1 MIYKEGTLVP
11 FFFMSISDFS
21 KQLKEG
27 TKKSHTMAEN
37 TSFVASFL
45 RGVVD
50 ESKYRQLIANFYF
63 IYHALESEINIHKD
77 NPFISPMRLNG
88 LARHDALVEDC
99 KYFYG
104 DDWQDI
110 IRPTEQTQ
118 RYISRI
124 HEVAKNNPELLI
136 GHHYTRYMGDLSGGQ
151 ILKGIAQKALGLKE
165 DGLAFYEFPEILD
178 KKKFKE
184 SYRRVLD
191 TMIPATQKDVDGII
205 VEANYAFRLN
215 MYMFEEIQGDAKGS
229 LGKIILNSIG
239 EFISKRFRS

>member
-1 MIYKEGTLVP
+1 MTV
-11 FFFMSISDFS
+11 SDFS

-27 TKKSHTMAEN
+27 TKKSHSMAEN

-50 ESKYRQLIANFYF
+50 ESKYRQLVANFYF
-63 IYHALESEINIHKD
+63 IYHALESEMNMNKD
-77 NPFISPMRLNG
+77 NPFVGPIRLNG
-88 LARHDALVEDC
+88 LERHDALIKDC
-99 KYFYG
+99 EYFYG
-104 DDWQDI
+104 DNWREKI
-110 IRPTEQTQ
+110 YPTEQTQ
-118 RYISRI
+118 RYVSRI
-124 HEVAKNNPELLI
+124 HEVAKENPELLI
-136 GHHYTRYMGDLSGGQ
+136 ALHYTRYMGDLSGGQ

-165 DGLAFYEFPEILD
+165 DGLAFYEFPEITD
-178 KKKFKE
+178 KKTFKD

-215 MYMFEEIQGDAKGS
+215 MYMFEEIQGDAKGA

-239 EFISKRFRS
+239 EFIAEMIVSKRFRS

>member
-1 MIYKEGTLVP
+1 
-11 FFFMSISDFS
+11 MSISDFS

-63 IYHALESEINIHKD
+63 IYHALESEMEINKD
-77 NPFISPMRLNG
+77 NPFVGPMRLNG
-88 LARHDALVEDC
+88 LERHDALVKDC

-104 DDWQDI
+104 DNWKDV
-110 IRPTEQTQ
+110 IRPTEETQ
-118 RYISRI
+118 KYVNRI

-136 GHHYTRYMGDLSGGQ
+136 AHHYTRYMGDLSGGQ

-165 DGLAFYEFPEILD
+165 DGLAFYEFPEIID
-178 KKKFKE
+178 KKGFKE

-191 TMIPATQKDVDGII
+191 TMVPATQKDVDGIV

-215 MYMFEEIQGDAKGS
+215 MYMFEEIQGDAAKS
-229 LGKIILNSIG
+229 FGKIILTTIG
-239 EFISKRFRS
+239 EFIGEMIVSKRFR

>member
-1 MIYKEGTLVP
+1 
-11 FFFMSISDFS
+11 MSVEDFS

-63 IYHALESEINIHKD
+63 IYHALESEMEINKD
-77 NPFISPMRLNG
+77 NPFVGPMRLNG
-88 LARHDALVEDC
+88 LERHDALVKDC

-104 DDWQDI
+104 DNWKDV

-118 RYISRI
+118 RYVSRI
-124 HEVAKNNPELLI
+124 HEVAKDNPELLI

-151 ILKGIAQKALGLKE
+151 VLKGITKKALGLIE
-165 DGLAFYEFPEILD
+165 SGLDFYEFPEITD
-178 KKKFKE
+178 KKGFKD

-191 TMIPATQKDVDGII
+191 TMMKVDQGDVNAIV

-215 MYMFEEIQGDAKGS
+215 MYMFEEIQGEASVSFRKLVLSALKGFV
-229 LGKIILNSIG
+229 
-239 EFISKRFRS
+239 EEMTFSKRFR

>member
-1 MIYKEGTLVP
+1 MAVE
-11 FFFMSISDFS
+11 DFS

-63 IYHALESEINIHKD
+63 IYHALESEVELNKD
-77 NPFISPMRLNG
+77 NPFVGPMRLNG
-88 LARHDALVEDC
+88 LPRHDALVEDC

-104 DDWQDI
+104 DNWKDL

-118 RYISRI
+118 RYVSRI
-124 HEVAKNNPELLI
+124 HEVAKESPQLLI
-136 GHHYTRYMGDLSGGQ
+136 AHHYTRYMGDLSGGQ
-151 ILKGIAQKALGLKE
+151 ILKGITQKALGLKE
-165 DGLAFYEFPEILD
+165 DGLAFYEFPEIWD
-178 KKKFKE
+178 KKGFKE

-191 TMIPATQKDVDGII
+191 TMIPATQKDVDSII

-215 MYMFEEIQGDAKGS
+215 MYMFEEIQGDAAKS
-229 LGKIILNSIG
+229 FGKIILTTIG
-239 EFISKRFRS
+239 EFIAEMIVSKRFR

>member
-1 MIYKEGTLVP
+1 
-11 FFFMSISDFS
+11 MSVQDFS

-63 IYHALESEINIHKD
+63 IYHALESEMNLNKD
-77 NPFISPMRLNG
+77 NPFVGPMRLNG
-88 LARHDALVEDC
+88 LERHDALIKDC
-99 KYFYG
+99 EYFYG
-104 DDWQDI
+104 DNWREKI
-110 IRPTEQTQ
+110 YPTEQTQ
-118 RYISRI
+118 RYVSRI

-136 GHHYTRYMGDLSGGQ
+136 AHHYTRYMGDLSGGQ
-151 ILKGIAQKALGLKE
+151 ILKGIAQKALNLKE
-165 DGLAFYEFPEILD
+165 DGLAFYEFPEIWD
-178 KKKFKE
+178 KKGFKE

-191 TMIPATQKDVDGII
+191 TMVPATQKDVDGIV

-215 MYMFEEIQGDAKGS
+215 MYMFEEIQGDAGKS
-229 LGKIILNSIG
+229 FGKIVLNYLG
-239 EFISKRFRS
+239 ELVAEMIISKRFR

>member
-1 MIYKEGTLVP
+1 
-11 FFFMSISDFS
+11 MSISDFS

-63 IYHALESEINIHKD
+63 IYHALESEMEINKD
-77 NPFISPMRLNG
+77 NPFVGPMRLNG
-88 LARHDALVEDC
+88 LERHDALVKDC

-104 DDWQDI
+104 DNWKDV
-110 IRPTEQTQ
+110 IRPTEETQ
-118 RYISRI
+118 KYVGRI

-136 GHHYTRYMGDLSGGQ
+136 AHHYTRYMGDLSGGQ

-165 DGLAFYEFPEILD
+165 DGLAFYEFPEIID
-178 KKKFKE
+178 KKGFKE

-191 TMIPATQKDVDGII
+191 TMVPATQKDVDGIV

-215 MYMFEEIQGDAKGS
+215 MYMFEEIQGDAAKS
-229 LGKIILNSIG
+229 FGKIILTTIG
-239 EFISKRFRS
+239 EFIGEMIVSKRFR

>member
-1 MIYKEGTLVP
+1 MAVE
-11 FFFMSISDFS
+11 DFS

-63 IYHALESEINIHKD
+63 IYHALESEVELNKD
-77 NPFISPMRLNG
+77 NPFVGPMRLNG
-88 LARHDALVEDC
+88 LPRHDALVEDC

-104 DDWQDI
+104 DNWKDI

-118 RYISRI
+118 RYVSRI
-124 HEVAKNNPELLI
+124 HEVAKENPELLI
-136 GHHYTRYMGDLSGGQ
+136 AHHYTRYMGDLSGGQ
-151 ILKGIAQKALGLKE
+151 ILKGITQKALGLKE
-165 DGLAFYEFPEILD
+165 DGLAFYEFPEIWD
-178 KKKFKE
+178 KKGFKE

-191 TMIPATQKDVDGII
+191 TMIDVDQADVNAIV

-215 MYMFEEIQGDAKGS
+215 MYMFEEIQGEASVSFRKLVLSALKGFV
-229 LGKIILNSIG
+229 
-239 EFISKRFRS
+239 EEMTFSKRFR

>member
-1 MIYKEGTLVP
+1 M
-11 FFFMSISDFS
+11 ISDFS
-21 KQLKEG
+21 KQIKEG
-27 TKKSHTMAEN
+27 TKKSHSMAEN

-77 NPFISPMRLNG
+77 NPFIGPMRLNG

-104 DDWQDI
+104 DDWQDT

-191 TMIPATQKDVDGII
+191 TMIPATQIDVDGII

>member
-1 MIYKEGTLVP
+1 
-11 FFFMSISDFS
+11 MSISDFS

-63 IYHALESEINIHKD
+63 IYHALESEMDLNKD
-77 NPFISPMRLNG
+77 NPFVGPMRLNG
-88 LARHDALVEDC
+88 LERHDALVKDC

-104 DDWQDI
+104 DNWKDV

-118 RYISRI
+118 RYVSRI
-124 HEVAKNNPELLI
+124 HEVAKDNPELLI

-151 ILKGIAQKALGLKE
+151 VLKGITQKSLGLIE
-165 DGLAFYEFPEILD
+165 SGLDFYEFPEITD
-178 KKKFKE
+178 KKGFKD

-191 TMIPATQKDVDGII
+191 TMIKVDQGDVNAIV

-215 MYMFEEIQGDAKGS
+215 MYMFEEIQGEASVSFRKLVLSALKGFV
-229 LGKIILNSIG
+229 
-239 EFISKRFRS
+239 EEMTFSKRFR

>member
-1 MIYKEGTLVP
+1 MAVE
-11 FFFMSISDFS
+11 DFS

-63 IYHALESEINIHKD
+63 IYHALESEVELNKD
-77 NPFISPMRLNG
+77 NPFVGPMRLNG
-88 LARHDALVEDC
+88 LPRHDALVEDC

-104 DDWQDI
+104 DNWKDI

-118 RYISRI
+118 RYVSRI
-124 HEVAKNNPELLI
+124 HEVAKENPELLI
-136 GHHYTRYMGDLSGGQ
+136 AHHYTRYMGDLSGGQ

-165 DGLAFYEFPEILD
+165 DGLAFYEFPEIID
-178 KKKFKE
+178 KKMFKD

-239 EFISKRFRS
+239 EFIAEMIVSKRFRS